1 MTNHKAARQLEHPSY
16 TVADSCGV
24 CNRNDLESVWSLEKL
39 PFTETFGSFDPNY
52 PSQDQRILICQAC
65 GHFQLEFQVSP
76 AFLYNPLNY
85 HFKSSGQKRHVEESE
100 LLKFIQMHTTAHVN
114 NVLEFGANDLGFSIR
129 MLSMGIGKFVHAVDP
144 LAPENSGH
152 DRLASHQLMIT
163 DYLSEIGPKFDLVIA
178 RHTMEHISNP
188 LDLLRLLQARITNDS
203 VIIMEFPNLASIVK
217 GLRGDAFFHQHYHYF
232 DLSSVMTLAAE
243 LGMELIGHRLNHR
256 GSNGGS
262 IMVALKKSKVTG
274 LRPERI
280 ATATAFGT
288 RHPMDRAM
296 GFVKFQSIFRQ
307 QMSVIAGAISLNSP
321 VFGLGA
327 GLMLPVL
334 DYHLGGAVQELG
346 TVLDDDPAKHGTS
359 YSNLRVQIRSPAS
372 FRFPEVFNLL
382 ITSTENLRVLSKR
395 SDELGASKII
405 SLSIT

>member
-1 MTNHKAARQLEHPSY
+1 
-16 TVADSCGV
+16 
-24 CNRNDLESVWSLEKL
+24 
-39 PFTETFGSFDPNY
+39 
-52 PSQDQRILICQAC
+52 
-65 GHFQLEFQVSP
+65 
-76 AFLYNPLNY
+76 
-85 HFKSSGQKRHVEESE
+85 
-100 LLKFIQMHTTAHVN
+100 
-114 NVLEFGANDLGFSIR
+114 
-129 MLSMGIGKFVHAVDP
+129 
-144 LAPENSGH
+144 
-152 DRLASHQLMIT
+152 
-163 DYLSEIGPKFDLVIA
+163 
-178 RHTMEHISNP
+178 
-188 LDLLRLLQARITNDS
+188 
-203 VIIMEFPNLASIVK
+203 
-217 GLRGDAFFHQHYHYF
+217 
-232 DLSSVMTLAAE
+232 
-243 LGMELIGHRLNHR
+243 
-256 GSNGGS
+256 
-262 IMVALKKSKVTG
+262 
-274 LRPERI
+274 
-280 ATATAFGT
+280 
-288 RHPMDRAM
+288 MDRSM